1 MENLLKLTLNQKKF
15 LGNDLLSRGVAPQ
28 VPSALTA
35 LTSGF
40 EMCPGVPL
48 SLLSPRNFSFQ
59 IVCVVLQKK
68 EPVLRIT

>member
-1 MENLLKLTLNQKKF
+1 MGGNKKRIFLANIREILLFLNQKKF

-40 EMCPGVPL
+40 EM
-48 SLLSPRNFSFQ
+48 
-59 IVCVVLQKK
+59 
-68 EPVLRIT
+68 